1 MQLRI
6 SRVNAITSYSVTVAG
21 SAGSDMVAI
30 TSTNG
35 TPSTAA
41 CSMHPALLCLASA
54 LQAYQQGGTMGWA
67 CASQTSTGS
76 TQLCHSHRKNAQLT
90 LKRSGRML
98 MDAATVSPPAEL
110 PQRHSRPGLLY
121 PSCTPQK
128 HWGDRGLRS

>member
-1 MQLRI
+1 
-6 SRVNAITSYSVTVAG
+6 
-21 SAGSDMVAI
+21 MVAM
-30 TSTNG
+30 TSTKG

-54 LQAYQQGGTMGWA
+54 LQAYLQGCTVGWA
-67 CASQTSTGS
+67 CASQTSAGS
-76 TQLCHSHRKNAQLT
+76 TQLCQSQGKAAQLT

-110 PQRHSRPGLLY
+110 PHRHSRPGLVY

-128 HWGDRGLRS
+128 HWGDRGLRIFGKSPSRG